1 MDINRI
7 ENSTANVNELAIPLE
22 GYYYWHCPN
31 CRKAINP
38 GQEICKCGQHIRWS
52 YPLPEEKRM
61 GFEVGDTV
69 FSNLYKEYGVIQSFH
84 QALSLRAFARVKL
97 PNGALRSFLVD
108 NIKKVD
114 IIEK

>member
-7 ENSTANVNELAIPLE
+7 ENSTVNVNELAVPVE

-38 GQEICKCGQHIRWS
+38 GEEVCKCGQHIRWG
-52 YPLPEEKRM
+52 YPLSEEERM

-69 FSNLYKEYGVIQSFH
+69 FPIYTKSMGLY
-84 QALSLRAFARVKL
+84 SLFVR
-97 PNGALRSFLVD
+97 
-108 NIKKVD
+108 I
-114 IIEK
+114 